1 MREKEGL
8 NQTLR
13 VTSETGGVDRGI
25 VSEIE
30 DRVVSRKVIN
40 HSMID
45 RSVSQVN
52 DASLGHGELTKA

>member
-13 VTSETGGVDRGI
+13 VTSETGVVDRGI
-25 VSEIE
+25 MSKSE
-30 DRVVSRKVIN
+30 DRAMSLKVIN

-45 RSVSQVN
+45 RSLSRVN
-52 DASLGHGELTKA
+52 DASPGHGVLTKA